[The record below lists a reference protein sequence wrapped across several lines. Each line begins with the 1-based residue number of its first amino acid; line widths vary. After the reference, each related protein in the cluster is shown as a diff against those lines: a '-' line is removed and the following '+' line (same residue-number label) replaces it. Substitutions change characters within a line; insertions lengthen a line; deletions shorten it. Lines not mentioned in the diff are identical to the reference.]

1 MRRFAVATAAIAAA
15 VAAAALA
22 APRSGSSYLAP
33 DLKALQEDDFRN
45 PGLLWVEQGRRLWST
60 PPSAAAKACAGCHD
74 EAAMRGVAAHYPAY
88 DKGAR
93 RVVNLEQRI
102 NLCRTGRQ
110 HAPALAY
117 ESRDLIA
124 LTAFVSRQSLGMP
137 VAVRVD
143 GPAAASFAR
152 GRAAYH
158 QRIGQLDLSCADC
171 HERSEGRRLHGET
184 ISQGQINGFPTYRQ
198 LWEGA
203 ASTHRMFA
211 WCNAAVRAEPR
222 PAGSQD
228 YVDLELYVRWRGQGL
243 TVETPAVR
251 K

>member
-1 MRRFAVATAAIAAA
+1 MNRAGAALALALAGLAAAA
-15 VAAAALA
+15 VG

-33 DLKALQEDDFRN
+33 DLKALQDDDFRN
-45 PGLLWVEQGRRLWST
+45 PGLLWVDRGRELWSEV
-60 PPSAAAKACAGCHD
+60 PGKGAKACAGCHD
-74 EAAMRGVAAHYPAY
+74 AAAMRGVAARYPAY
-88 DKGAR
+88 DRTAR

-110 HAPALAY
+110 HAAPLAY
-117 ESRDLIA
+117 ESRDLVS

-137 VAVRVD
+137 VQVTVD
-143 GPAAASFAR
+143 GPARASFER

-158 QRIGQLDLSCADC
+158 QRIGQLDLACADC

-184 ISQGQINGFPTYRQ
+184 ISQGQINGFPVYRQ
-198 LWEGA
+198 LWDGA

-211 WCNAAVRAEPR
+211 WCETAVRAQPR
-222 PAGSQD
+222 APGSQD

-243 TVETPAVR
+243 PVEAPAVR

>member
-1 MRRFAVATAAIAAA
+1 
-15 VAAAALA
+15 
-22 APRSGSSYLAP
+22 
-33 DLKALQEDDFRN
+33 
-45 PGLLWVEQGRRLWST
+45 
-60 PPSAAAKACAGCHD
+60 
-74 EAAMRGVAAHYPAY
+74 
-88 DKGAR
+88 
-93 RVVNLEQRI
+93 
-102 NLCRTGRQ
+102 
-110 HAPALAY
+110 
-117 ESRDLIA
+117 
-124 LTAFVSRQSLGMP
+124 
-137 VAVRVD
+137 VRVD

-171 HERSEGRRLHGET
+171 HQRSEGRRLHGET

-243 TVETPAVR
+243 PVETPAVR